1 MPASTVPPIL
11 RCAAAPSKAGLLA
24 SILAGSLLVA
34 VPAAA
39 QKSPPLGAPN
49 TLPSPGPYRRTQPT
63 EVGLPGKPPPLG
75 EPDTDGPARPGPR
88 GEGGL
93 PSTGERPSSSGTGFV
108 VAEGRVLTNN
118 HVVAECGRLVLR
130 NAAGARL
137 PGRVAAADRRR
148 DLALIAVPV
157 EVGPALPFRDGPTV
171 RRGESVVTYGF
182 PLSGLLSSGP
192 TLTTGDINALAGL
205 RDDPANFQISAP
217 VQPGNSGGPLLDSQA
232 NVIGVV
238 VSKLNAAQV
247 AQMTGGD
254 IPQNVNFAVKGTE
267 ALAFLRANGV
277 QPRTA
282 GSTGA
287 DKRAFEI
294 GDIANPSTVSIQCY
308 N

>member
-1 MPASTVPPIL
+1 M
-11 RCAAAPSKAGLLA
+11 
-24 SILAGSLLVA
+24 
-34 VPAAA
+34 
-39 QKSPPLGAPN
+39 
-49 TLPSPGPYRRTQPT
+49 
-63 EVGLPGKPPPLG
+63 
-75 EPDTDGPARPGPR
+75 DGPVRPGLGLR

-93 PSTGERPSSSGTGFV
+93 PSVGERPSSSGTGFV

-118 HVVAECGRLVLR
+118 HVIAECSRLVLR

-148 DLALIAVPV
+148 DLALIAVPA
-157 EVGPALPFRDGPTV
+157 EVGPALPFRDGPPV
-171 RRGESVVTYGF
+171 RRGEGVVTYGF

-205 RDDPANFQISAP
+205 RDNPANFQISAP

-238 VSKLNAAQV
+238 VSKLNAVQV

-282 GSTGA
+282 RSTGA